1 MSKDN
6 TPTYDQS
13 VIGYTITALRMAEIP
28 PEKINE
34 IVHELRH
41 VLEDYT
47 SAEMATVAVS
57 SPY

>member
-13 VIGYTITALRMAEIP
+13 VIGYTITALRMAEISP
-28 PEKINE
+28 AKIYVVVN
-34 IVHELRH
+34 ELRH
-41 VLEDYT
+41 VLEDHT
-47 SAEMATVAVS
+47 PAEMATVAVS